1 MENKEVSQEIIKKI
15 DFQETT
21 VIFQRIDKIEAK
33 INLIKIQIKKTIGN
47 KEVQVR
53 QNQFKKIIETR
64 SIKINKMN
72 NKWVW

>member
-15 DFQETT
+15 DFQKTT

>member
-15 DFQETT
+15 DFQETI

-72 NKWVW
+72 NK

>member
-15 DFQETT
+15 DFHETT
-21 VIFQRIDKIEAK
+21 VIFQKIDKKEVK
-33 INLIKIQIKKTIGN
+33 INLIKIQIKKAIGN

-72 NKWVW
+72 NKWV

>member
-15 DFQETT
+15 DFHETT
-21 VIFQRIDKIEAK
+21 VIFQKIDKKEAK
-33 INLIKIQIKKTIGN
+33 TNLIKIQIKKTIGN

-64 SIKINKMN
+64 SIRINKMN
-72 NKWVW
+72 NKWV